1 MDGSPPGSSVHGIL
15 QARILECITIPFSG
29 GSSWPRDWI
38 HVFCIAGRFFMT
50 ETPEKPQR
58 GLMHGRVRR
67 HGSRDPTLKGHGQN
81 LSCSETQCR
90 SSDMIEAWGRPTCWS
105 WRAAQRGRRQLY
117 IYIYIYIFFF
127 FSGIW
132 RINIVKM
139 SVTILFYTIQCNLQ
153 TQCNFYQITSGISH
167 RIKTQNFTICMGTQ
181 MTLDS

>member
-1 MDGSPPGSSVHGIL
+1 MCSAL
-15 QARILECITIPFSG
+15 QADSLWLRHLRSPKG
-29 GSSWPRDWI
+29 GLCMGEWEGME
-38 HVFCIAGRFFMT
+38 A
-50 ETPEKPQR
+50 ETPLSKVMDKISHALRPSAEAVIWQKPE
-58 GLMHGRVRR
+58 G
-67 HGSRDPTLKGHGQN
+67 DPLADLG
-81 LSCSETQCR
+81 EPPR
-90 SSDMIEAWGRPTCWS
+90 EAGGNCI
-105 WRAAQRGRRQLY
+105 Y
-117 IYIYIYIFFF
+117 IYIYIYFF